1 MEDVPAVYQRP
12 YDPTLPQICMAEQP
26 VQLLQETR
34 VPLPGAPGKPERYD
48 YEYERKGTASIF
60 MFSQPVV
67 GWRRVSVRDHRTA
80 IDWAEEIRILLEEDF
95 PEEAKIALV
104 CDNLNTHTIA
114 SLHNAFAPAKA
125 RRLTERLELHFTPK
139 HGSWLHM
146 AEIEL
151 SVLTQQCLARRIP
164 DLPTLLHETTAWQ
177 HHRNTGNKTIDW
189 HFKTADARIKLKRL
203 YPQIKE
209 S

>member
-1 MEDVPAVYQRP
+1 MAHREDVLAVYQRP
-12 YDPTLPQICMAEQP
+12 SDPTLPQIGMAEQP

-80 IDWAEEIRILLEEDF
+80 IDWAEESRILLEEDF

-114 SLHNAFAPAKA
+114 SL
-125 RRLTERLELHFTPK
+125 
-139 HGSWLHM
+139 
-146 AEIEL
+146 
-151 SVLTQQCLARRIP
+151 
-164 DLPTLLHETTAWQ
+164 
-177 HHRNTGNKTIDW
+177 
-189 HFKTADARIKLKRL
+189 
-203 YPQIKE
+203 
-209 S
+209 